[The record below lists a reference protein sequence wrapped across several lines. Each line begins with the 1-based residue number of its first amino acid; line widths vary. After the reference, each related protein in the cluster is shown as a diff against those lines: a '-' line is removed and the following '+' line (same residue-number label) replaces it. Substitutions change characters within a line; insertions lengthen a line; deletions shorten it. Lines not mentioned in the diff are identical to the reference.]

1 MHENGVIGRG
11 MVDFKHQF
19 NDNVAIYD
27 NLLVESGKDNTFV
40 RNDIG
45 VLVKM
50 TDALALKAGVETR
63 HNTDVLPGVKK
74 TDTLT
79 TVNVV
84 YGF

>member
-11 MVDFKHQF
+11 MMDFKHQF
-19 NDNVAIYD
+19 NDNVAFYD
-27 NLLVESGKDNTFV
+27 NLLVESGKDNTFA
-40 RNDIG
+40 RNDVG
-45 VLVKM
+45 VMVKM

-63 HNTDVLPGVKK
+63 YNTDVLPGIKN